1 MQNKDEPWDGL
12 TGFKMTVE
20 WDGIGMSST
29 QSHAFRFD
37 NFRAN
42 KTVFKEVLSK
52 VAPISSQIS
61 NMLFAG
67 VVLGVADNAMIF
79 RERRLKEKKK
89 TCERSRK
96 PNG

>member
-1 MQNKDEPWDGL
+1 
-12 TGFKMTVE
+12 MTVE

-42 KTVFKEVLSK
+42 KTVSKEVLSK
-52 VAPISSQIS
+52 VAAISSQTS
-61 NMLFAG
+61 NILFAG

-79 RERRLKEKKK
+79 AREKLEGKEEGLRAFERLEWVRCQNKLWLAKQ
-89 TCERSRK
+89 
-96 PNG
+96 PY